1 MSDTGLN
8 ANIYYLTSKYL
19 GLLNDFMIAIKNDS
33 EKVPAEKYKEVKELF
48 EKLKDDESID
58 PRIQVLSVIIEAEL
72 RKKNFSK
79 SKFFNGIAAD
89 INQKKYESLSKNL
102 HHVVNALDS
111 EYSHALAKMSKES

>member
-8 ANIYYLTSKYL
+8 TNIYYLTSKYL
-19 GLLNDFMIAIKNDS
+19 GLLNDFIIAIKNDS
-33 EKVPAEKYKEVKELF
+33 AKVPAEKYKEVKELF

-72 RKKNFSK
+72 RKKNFPK
-79 SKFFNGIAAD
+79 S
-89 INQKKYESLSKNL
+89 NQKKYESLSKSL

>member
-8 ANIYYLTSKYL
+8 ANIYHLTSKYL
-19 GLLNDFMIAIKNDS
+19 GILNDFIITIKDDS
-33 EKVPAEKYKEVKELF
+33 AKVSPEKYQEVKELF

-79 SKFFNGIAAD
+79 SKFFNSIAAD
-89 INQKKYESLSKNL
+89 INQKRYESLSRNL
-102 HHVVNALDS
+102 HHVVNALDR
-111 EYSHALAKMSKES
+111 EYSHALAKMSRG